1 MKIKCDACIHR
12 RVCRIKPNESYPQKI
27 RQIASENCK
36 HFIHEN
42 IRQLAQEDSHG
53 QHC

>member
-1 MKIKCDACIHR
+1 MKIKCDVCIHR

-36 HFIHEN
+36 HFINEN
-42 IRQLAQEDSHG
+42 IKQLAQEVSHG